1 MPNQNHRQA
10 QQNQNQRQSQANQN
24 QREAQIERQN
34 QIQRENQQNQNQRQ
48 IHQNQRQTHRTQ
60 DQDQSQYRALRE
72 EVLMCGDDLED
83 LDEEPC
89 RNGSACWFFQ
99 RNRCKFS
106 HEKDSKTDENKGKES
121 LEGALKRLKDEEKN
135 RKKEV
140 DKIADDMEANS
151 TTVRREVARIEFHV
165 EELDANQT
173 NIWRVQDLRRKL
185 GTVKQSVTQLENK
198 LHSKMTELEEVQGK
212 VRRLEVLERRVGE
225 VVRG

>member
-34 QIQRENQQNQNQRQ
+34 QIQRENQQNQIQRENQQNQNQRQ
-48 IHQNQRQTHRTQ
+48 I

-89 RNGSACWFFQ
+89 RNGPACWFFQ

-106 HEKDSKTDENKGKES
+106 HEKDPNTDKHKGKES
-121 LEGALKRLKDEEKN
+121 LDGALKRLKVEEIN
-135 RKKEV
+135 LKKEV

-173 NIWRVQDLRRKL
+173 NISRVQELRRKL
-185 GTVKQSVTQLENK
+185 STLKQSVTQLENK
-198 LHSKMTELEEVQGK
+198 LHSKMTELEEVQSRVG
-212 VRRLEVLERRVGE
+212 RLEVLERRVGE

>member
-1 MPNQNHRQA
+1 MPNQNQRQA

-34 QIQRENQQNQNQRQ
+34 QIQRENQQNQ
-48 IHQNQRQTHRTQ
+48 RQTHQNPRQTLRTQ

-89 RNGSACWFFQ
+89 RNGPACWFFQ

-106 HEKDSKTDENKGKES
+106 HEKDPNTDENKGKES
-121 LEGALKRLKDEEKN
+121 LEGALKRLKVEEIN
-135 RKKEV
+135 LKKEV

-151 TTVRREVARIEFHV
+151 TTVRTEVARIEFHV

-173 NIWRVQDLRRKL
+173 NISRVQELRRKL
-185 GTVKQSVTQLENK
+185 STLKQSVTQLENK
-198 LHSKMTELEEVQGK
+198 LHSKMTELEEVQS
-212 VRRLEVLERRVGE
+212 RVG
-225 VVRG
+225 